1 MISVTP
7 QGQVY
12 LCKTPLE
19 NDYKNQLTFS
29 NKTTQLNYFNTTIQK
44 SFNEYTYIKKDNVI
58 RVSENIDK
66 IRTCNYLFY
75 RNNGFVDENGNVRIF
90 YCFITNMEYIN
101 ENATAIT
108 FETDVF
114 QTWQFEIAYKRC
126 FIEREHVND
135 DTIGLHTIPEQL
147 EMGDYV
153 SIGNTKTTMINNPS
167 DFYICMGVTELPDE
181 SVPAYSNH
189 RTYNGVFG
197 GLYYLAFTT
206 SANCETA
213 IKMYDKKGKADAI
226 NCLFMIPKT
235 MSSIADGQT
244 YTWTMQSVGS
254 CTVIYLDGS
263 DEADTIGNLV
273 GTMPTTL
280 ANNYQPKNNKLF
292 TYPYSFM
299 NLTNNS
305 GTTTPFRYE
314 DFDYDEIM
322 HQRAI
327 AFWIDACITPGM
339 SMKAIPLFYKNIN
352 INYGYGIMGGKL
364 PICSWN
370 SDVYLNWLTQNGL
383 NVALDVAGGLVSSA
397 TGIATGN
404 PLGVMGGV
412 TSIYN
417 ALHQVYIADLTPNQA
432 KGNTNSGDVNFSEAL
447 DGGFTLYY
455 MSIKPEYAKIIDDY
469 FSMFG
474 YKINE
479 VKMPNITGRSNWNY
493 IKTIDCNFD
502 GDIPQ
507 NDLNI
512 IKTMFNN
519 GVTLWHNPASIYNY
533 SLNNTIV

>member
-7 QGQVY
+7 QGQIY

-29 NKTTQLNYFNTTIQK
+29 NKTSQLNYFNSTVQK
-44 SFNEYTYIKKDNVI
+44 SFTDYTYIKKDNTITVGI
-58 RVSENIDK
+58 NVDK
-66 IRTCNYLFY
+66 IRSCNYLFY
-75 RNNGFVDENGNVRIF
+75 RNNGFTDENGNTKIY
-90 YCFITNMEYIN
+90 YCFITKMEYRS
-101 ENATAIT
+101 ENSTVIT

-147 EMGDYV
+147 ETGDYV
-153 SIGNTKTTMINNPS
+153 SIGNTKVTVINSPS
-167 DFYICMGVTELPDE
+167 DFYICMGVTELPNE

-197 GLYYLAFTT
+197 GLYYLAFTS
-206 SANCETA
+206 SANCENA
-213 IKMYDKKGKADAI
+213 IKIYDKVGKADAI

-235 MSSIADGQT
+235 MSSITDGESH
-244 YTWTMQSVGS
+244 TWTVNNISS
-254 CTVIYLDGS
+254 TVIYLDGS
-263 DEADTIGNLV
+263 DEADTIGTLT
-273 GTMPTTL
+273 GTMPTNL

-292 TYPYSFM
+292 TYPFSFM
-299 NLTNNS
+299 NFTNNS
-305 GTTTPFRYE
+305 GNVTPFRYE
-314 DFDYDEIM
+314 DFDID
-322 HQRAI
+322 AI
-327 AFWIDACITPGM
+327 THERSIGFWIDACITPGM

-352 INYGYGIMGGKL
+352 INYGYGVMGGKT
-364 PICSWN
+364 PVCSWN

-383 NVALDVAGGLVSSA
+383 NVALDVAGGLIGTAS
-397 TGIATGN
+397 GLATGN
-404 PLGVMGGV
+404 VAGAMGGI
-412 TSIYN
+412 TGIFN
-417 ALHQVYIADLTPNQA
+417 ALHQVYLADLTPNQA
-432 KGNTNSGDVNFSEAL
+432 KGNTNSGDVNFSETL

-493 IKTIDCNFD
+493 VKTIDCNFD

-507 NDLNI
+507 IDLNI

-519 GVTLWHNPASIYNY
+519 GVTLWHNPSTIYNY
-533 SLNNTIV
+533 SLTNNIV

>member
-7 QGQVY
+7 QGQIY

-29 NKTTQLNYFNTTIQK
+29 NKTSQLNYFNSRVQK
-44 SFNEYTYIKKDNVI
+44 SFNEYTYTKKDSTIV
-58 RVSENIDK
+58 VGENIDK
-66 IRTCNYLFY
+66 IINCNYLFY
-75 RNNGFVDENGNVRIF
+75 RNNGFVDENGNVKIY
-90 YCFITNMEYIN
+90 YCFITNMEYRS
-101 ENATAIT
+101 ENSTLIT

-114 QTWQFEIAYKRC
+114 QTWQFEIEYKRC

-135 DTIGLHTIPEQL
+135 DTIGLHTIPENL
-147 EMGDYV
+147 ETGDYV
-153 SIGNTKTTMINNPS
+153 SVGNTKSTIINSPS
-167 DFYICMGVTELPDE
+167 DFYICMGVTELPSDDFTI
-181 SVPAYSNH
+181 YSNH

-197 GLYYLAFTT
+197 GLYYLGFT
-206 SANCETA
+206 SASNCENA
-213 IKMYDKKGKADAI
+213 IKIYDKMGKADAI
-226 NCLFMIPKT
+226 NCLFMIPKN
-235 MSSIADGQT
+235 MSSIADGESH
-244 YTWTMQSVGS
+244 TWTSGNIS

-263 DEADTIGNLV
+263 DDADTIGTLN

-292 TYPYSFM
+292 CYPFSFM

-305 GTTTPFRYE
+305 GIVTPFRYE
-314 DFDYDEIM
+314 DFDYDEVM

-327 AFWIDACITPGM
+327 GFWIDACITPGM

-352 INYGYGIMGGKL
+352 INYGYGIMGGKI
-364 PICSWN
+364 PVCSWN
-370 SDVYLNWLTQNGL
+370 SDVFVNWLTQNGL
-383 NVALDVAGGLVSSA
+383 NVAIDLATSVFSA
-397 TGIATGN
+397 VGGIATGN
-404 PLGVMGGV
+404 PAGAIGGV
-412 TSIYN
+412 TGIFNS
-417 ALHQVYIADLTPNQA
+417 LHQIHQAEITPNQA
-432 KGNTNSGDVNFSEAL
+432 RGNTNSGDVNFSESL

-474 YKINE
+474 YKVNE

-493 IKTIDCNFD
+493 VKTIDCNFE

-507 NDLNI
+507 TDLNI

-519 GVTLWHNPASIYNY
+519 GITLWHNPNTIYNY
-533 SLNNTIV
+533 SLTNNIV

>member
-1 MISVTP
+1 
-7 QGQVY
+7 
-12 LCKTPLE
+12 
-19 NDYKNQLTFS
+19 
-29 NKTTQLNYFNTTIQK
+29 
-44 SFNEYTYIKKDNVI
+44 
-58 RVSENIDK
+58 
-66 IRTCNYLFY
+66 
-75 RNNGFVDENGNVRIF
+75 
-90 YCFITNMEYIN
+90 
-101 ENATAIT
+101 
-108 FETDVF
+108 
-114 QTWQFEIAYKRC
+114 
-126 FIEREHVND
+126 
-135 DTIGLHTIPEQL
+135 
-147 EMGDYV
+147 
-153 SIGNTKTTMINNPS
+153 
-167 DFYICMGVTELPDE
+167 
-181 SVPAYSNH
+181 
-189 RTYNGVFG
+189 
-197 GLYYLAFTT
+197 
-206 SANCETA
+206 
-213 IKMYDKKGKADAI
+213 
-226 NCLFMIPKT
+226 
-235 MSSIADGQT
+235 
-244 YTWTMQSVGS
+244 MQSVGS

-263 DEADTIGNLV
+263 DEVDTIGNLV
-273 GTMPTTL
+273 GTMPSTL
-280 ANNYQPKNNKLF
+280 AENYTPKNNKLF

-305 GTTTPFRYE
+305 GNTTPFRYE
-314 DFDYDEIM
+314 DFDFDEVT

-327 AFWIDACITPGM
+327 GFWIDACITPGM

-383 NVALDVAGGLVSSA
+383 NVAFDVAGGLVSTA
-397 TGIATGN
+397 TGIASGN
-404 PLGVMGGV
+404 IGAMMGGV

-417 ALHQVYIADLTPNQA
+417 SLHQVYLADLTPNQA
-432 KGNTNSGDVNFSEAL
+432 KGNTNSGDVNFSETT